1 MLIPRVAAQT
11 SAGHQRT
18 VNEDN
23 HWVSPDCRVF
33 VVADGMGGAVG
44 GSIASRLAVETVEAL
59 FKATPP
65 PTKDGA
71 ISTWL
76 AGAVSQVN
84 DAILK
89 ASERESG
96 LRGMGTTIV
105 VAVHSSDERMTIA
118 HVGDS
123 RAYLVRDGNLVQ
135 LTEDHSVVQDMVRE
149 GRMTPEEALVSPYKN
164 LLARCLGNEE
174 CVEVDRT
181 SVELQAND
189 WIVLCTDGLTTVLR
203 DDYILELLQSV
214 ADPQPA
220 CEELIRHTLDGG
232 APDNVTVIAILF
244 SGPTESVAA

>member
-1 MLIPRVAAQT
+1 MLIPGVAAQT

-23 HWVSPDCRVF
+23 HWVSPDCRLF
-33 VVADGMGGAVG
+33 VVADGLGGAVG
-44 GSIASRLAVETVEAL
+44 GAIASRLAVETVEAL

-71 ISTWL
+71 IGAWL
-76 AGAVSQVN
+76 ADAVSQVN
-84 DAILK
+84 AEIWN

-105 VAVHSSDERMTIA
+105 VAVHSSDDRMTIA

-123 RAYLVRDGNLVQ
+123 RACLVRVGNLVQ
-135 LTEDHSVVQDMVRE
+135 LTEDHTVVQDMVRE
-149 GRMTPEEALVSPYKN
+149 GRMTPEEALVNPYKN
-164 LLARCLGNEE
+164 LLTRCLGHDD

-189 WIVLCTDGLTTVLR
+189 WIVLFTDGLTTVLWDR
-203 DDYILELLQSV
+203 DIVEILQSV
-214 ADPQPA
+214 ADPKRA
-220 CEELIRHTLDGG
+220 CEELIWHTLEGG

-244 SGPTESVAA
+244 SGPTEGVAA